1 MICDPCKNGDHCGP
15 PGQASARCPCQHR
28 KPPAPVSAPAEGSG
42 VQGDQPAPT
51 PRPDGR
57 PARLADVLRDVPTVV
72 VLSAWQRFHRTGHYA
87 PATHLRRV
95 LTDRLARTNRKKET
109 T

>member
-1 MICDPCKNGDHCGP
+1 
-15 PGQASARCPCQHR
+15 
-28 KPPAPVSAPAEGSG
+28 
-42 VQGDQPAPT
+42 
-51 PRPDGR
+51 
-57 PARLADVLRDVPTVV
+57 VPTVV